1 MINSIKIAFR
11 NTLRNKR
18 RTLLSVLAIAIG
30 GFASLLIGS
39 FVSSVNHGIQT
50 GVARTS
56 GHLHLHQKGYFDFG
70 AGTVGEYDIE
80 NYEQIIEKI
89 KQDDLSSYISVITPT
104 LTIGGIAGNYAKNSS
119 QTFVGVGLIGKEQ
132 VEMQKWDGYNL
143 NMPSDNHALDN
154 YSRGGLIGHG
164 LAMNL
169 SFCKEL
175 NIEGCKSKKEKIN
188 NNLIDE
194 DIANFFIEEK
204 PSSVPTVSLL
214 VASAKGAP
222 NIVNLPLKKVW
233 KQQNKAM
240 DDRFIAMPLETA
252 QMLVYGNDS
261 KKVNTINV
269 QLKSPT
275 DIDKVSVKLESYF
288 KENHLDLEV
297 IKLNQFNP
305 QIDKVIGM
313 FSVIFAFVSI
323 IIGLIAIFTVSNTMT
338 MSIMERF
345 NEIGTLRSL
354 GLRRAGVRT
363 YFLLEGTIIGV
374 FGATLGVVLALG
386 ITSIIN
392 SIGLMWTPPDV
403 SSPTQLVFNL
413 LDTPNLMIGVWIFL
427 VLISVISSLLPAI
440 RASKMP
446 IVDAL
451 RHN

>member
-1 MINSIKIAFR
+1 
-11 NTLRNKR
+11 
-18 RTLLSVLAIAIG
+18 
-30 GFASLLIGS
+30 
-39 FVSSVNHGIQT
+39 
-50 GVARTS
+50 
-56 GHLHLHQKGYFDFG
+56 
-70 AGTVGEYDIE
+70 
-80 NYEQIIEKI
+80 
-89 KQDDLSSYISVITPT
+89 
-104 LTIGGIAGNYAKNSS
+104 
-119 QTFVGVGLIGKEQ
+119 
-132 VEMQKWDGYNL
+132 
-143 NMPSDNHALDN
+143 
-154 YSRGGLIGHG
+154 
-164 LAMNL
+164 
-169 SFCKEL
+169 
-175 NIEGCKSKKEKIN
+175 
-188 NNLIDE
+188 
-194 DIANFFIEEK
+194 
-204 PSSVPTVSLL
+204 
-214 VASAKGAP
+214 
-222 NIVNLPLKKVW
+222 
-233 KQQNKAM
+233 
-240 DDRFIAMPLETA
+240 MPLETA

-392 SIGLMWTPPDV
+392 SIGVMWTPPDV